1 MTKIEKIGRTGS
13 KGVSDVSRRGFLV
26 GSLAV
31 GTLTMGY
38 GLLPAVGGL
47 AEAKAAGNFAPN
59 IWFTMDEAGKVIV
72 NITKAEMGQHVG
84 TPLAQALAEEL
95 EVPWENV
102 SIAYVSTAPEYGLFV
117 TGGSWS
123 VNWTFDQM
131 SRAGAA
137 GRIALMEAA
146 VKHWGVALSEL
157 QAEQGMVSHAK
168 SGRKISYGDLVK
180 AGATARAFSE
190 DELKAIVLKDP
201 SKRRY
206 VGKPMPALDIPAKT
220 DGTATFGLDVFVDGM
235 VYATP
240 KVPPVRYGAKV
251 TAVDDSAA
259 KKVPG
264 YQGHVVIND
273 VTGTTT
279 GWVSVMADSYP
290 QAIKARDALK
300 VTYDIGPNAKV
311 SSADIMADAEK
322 LQSSGEGAQ
331 LFVKDGDSGAAIKG
345 AKATHEAVYTTQ
357 LNVHAPLEPM
367 NAVVEVKDDV
377 YHIHTG
383 NQFQTLAVGLVPAA
397 LELDPSQVVVH
408 QYHLG
413 GGFGRRLE
421 SDYILVA
428 ALTAKGAGKPV
439 KLIYSREADTLMD
452 FTRTITHQKLTGGGD
467 GSKLVGL
474 EQQVVS
480 AWATA
485 RQAPAFLADSVD
497 KQGKVDPFS
506 INGSDHWYSIPNQTV
521 RTIKSEL
528 AQSATPSGQLRS
540 VAPGWTFWAVECFL
554 DEMAH
559 KMGVDPLKMR
569 LAMLDATGKNAG
581 SAPMAVGGANRLAN
595 VLQMAADKAGY
606 GKKMAA
612 NTGIGIACVSAQER
626 ATPTWTAC
634 ASQVHVDPKTGE
646 FKVEK
651 MTLVIDVGT
660 AVNPDGVRAQVEG
673 GALWGLSLATK
684 EFATMENGAI
694 QQDNFDTYTPV
705 RMEDMPDIDVTVVS
719 PGHYPVG
726 AGEPG
731 VTVVAPTIANGIFA
745 ASGARVRDLPITAAA
760 VKAAM
765 G

>member
-1 MTKIEKIGRTGS
+1 MTKIERIG
-13 KGVSDVSRRGFLV
+13 VSRRGFLV
-26 GSLAV
+26 GSLAA
-31 GTLTMGY
+31 GTLTMGF
-38 GLLPAVGGL
+38 GLLPTTGGIR
-47 AEAKAAGNFAPN
+47 EARAAGMFRPN
-59 IWFTMDEAGKVIV
+59 IWFTMDATGKTVI

-95 EVPWENV
+95 EVPWADV

-146 VKHWGVALSEL
+146 VRNWGVALADL
-157 QAEQGMVSHAK
+157 RAEQGVVYHDK
-168 SGRKISYGDLVK
+168 SGRKATYGELVA
-180 AGATARAFSE
+180 AGATARTFTEA
-190 DELKAIVLKDP
+190 ELKEIELKDP
-201 SKRRY
+201 AKRRY
-206 VGKPMPALDIPAKT
+206 VGKQVPALDIPGKV
-220 DGTATFGLDVFVDGM
+220 DGSARFGLDVFVDGM
-235 VYATP
+235 VYGTP

-259 KKVPG
+259 KAIPG

-279 GWVSVMADSYP
+279 GWIVALADSYP
-290 QAIKARDALK
+290 QALKARDALK
-300 VTYDIGPNAKV
+300 VDYDLGPNAKV
-311 SSADIMADAEK
+311 SSEAILAEAEA
-322 LQSSGEGAQ
+322 LQKSGSGAQ
-331 LFVKDGDSGAAIKG
+331 LFVREGDSAAAIKG
-345 AKATHEAVYTTQ
+345 AATQFEATYTTS

-377 YHIHTG
+377 YHVHTG
-383 NQFQTLAVGLVPAA
+383 NQFQTLALGLLPAA
-397 LELDPSQVVVH
+397 LEVDPSQVVLH

-421 SDYILVA
+421 SDYVLVA
-428 ALTAKGAGKPV
+428 ALAAKGAGKPV

-452 FTRTITHQKLTGGGD
+452 FTRTITHQVLRGGGTD
-467 GSKLVGL
+467 GKLVGL
-474 EQQVVS
+474 EQSVVS

-497 KQGKVDPFS
+497 KQGKLDPFS

-528 AQSATPSGQLRS
+528 AQSATPAGQLRS
-540 VAPGWTFWAVECFL
+540 VAPGWTFWAVECFI

-559 KMGVDPLKMR
+559 EMGVDPLDLR
-569 LAMLDATGKNAG
+569 LAMLDAEGKNAG
-581 SAPMAVGGANRLAN
+581 SAPMSVGGAKRLAN
-595 VLQMAADKAGY
+595 VLKMCADKAGY
-606 GKKMAA
+606 GSKLPDGE
-612 NTGIGIACVSAQER
+612 GIGIACVSAQER
-626 ATPTWTAC
+626 TTPTWTAC
-634 ASQVHVDPKTGE
+634 ATHVAVDKATGD
-646 FKVEK
+646 FRVKK

-684 EFATMENGAI
+684 EVATMADGAI
-694 QQDNFDTYTPV
+694 QQDNFDTYTPL
-705 RMEDMPDIDVTVVS
+705 RMEDMPDVDVTVVS

-726 AGEPG
+726 CGEPG
-731 VTVVAPTIANGIFA
+731 VTVVAPTIANAIFA
-745 ASGARVRDLPITAAA
+745 ASGARVRSLPITPEA
-760 VKAAM
+760 VKSAL
-765 G
+765 GV